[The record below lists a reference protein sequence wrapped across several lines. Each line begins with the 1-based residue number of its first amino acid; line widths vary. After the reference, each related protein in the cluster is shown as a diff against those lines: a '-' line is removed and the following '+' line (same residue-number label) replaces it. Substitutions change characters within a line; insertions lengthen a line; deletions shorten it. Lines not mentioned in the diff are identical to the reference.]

1 MLNSCAQMKLNCA
14 FSVALVLL
22 ACNSRAGV
30 VTTNTD
36 SGPGSLRDAIAAAA
50 AGETITFSVT
60 GAIILTSGELVINK
74 DLVISGPGAAT
85 LTVQR
90 IFAPAPPAF
99 RIFDLQAGIVSI
111 SGLTIRN
118 GSADNGGGVRN
129 ATTASLSDCVIIGN
143 VATDSGAGINN
154 LSTLTLSNCV
164 VDGNVISGGA
174 AAASGGGINN
184 EGTLTALQCVVSSNS
199 VTGGAAGG
207 TGAAGNGGGI
217 NNNGTMSLT
226 NSIIQGNSAT
236 GGAGADANG
245 GGLFNEINLTLS
257 TCTIAFNSATGGAGS
272 LGGTGQGG
280 GIGNDLGTVE
290 VDRST
295 LNGNSATGGAGGAG
309 TGGIGQGGGIANGF
323 GSFTLESSTV
333 SGNEAVKGSGASA
346 LASPRAGGV
355 FNGFGSLTI
364 LNSTIT
370 ANEIP
375 GAASTDGGGMLN
387 SSGHLEVTNTIVAGN
402 SLPVDLAN
410 GSAATSLSGY
420 NLYGGTNGPLTSGVG
435 DLFNVA
441 PADVKLGPLQDN
453 GGPTFTHALLC
464 GSPAINAGSNS
475 NAPATDQRG
484 FARIVGGTIDIGAFE
499 YNNSPPAITCPSAAT
514 NCIPAAGHP
523 LTVSVDVS
531 DPDGDPLMVVWTV
544 NGVAYQTNLVTGGS
558 TTNATR
564 VDLTAN
570 FAFGLNMISVAA
582 TDPSD
587 CGASCSTVLNVQA
600 KGDLYPIALSQKSLQ
615 GIHVGDVVRDIFN
628 GVQPGN
634 FGWLTWAGSPS
645 EPTLVT
651 SLTPPGNSSTY
662 INPLNHADHTVSIG
676 DWVQGKPGVTDSI
689 HVRRALDVLERID
702 IVVPVYDQALGS
714 GNKSLYHV
722 IAFARVR
729 ILSYHLPYEN
739 RITARFL
746 GFENC
751 N

>member
-1 MLNSCAQMKLNCA
+1 MKLKSA
-14 FSVALVLL
+14 IPLALVLL

-30 VTTNTD
+30 VTTTAD
-36 SGPGSLRDAIAAAA
+36 SGPGSLRDAILAAA
-50 AGETITFSVT
+50 AGESITFSVT
-60 GAIILTSGELVINK
+60 GAITLTSGELLVNK
-74 DLVISGPGAAT
+74 DLVISGPGAST

-99 RIFDLQAGIVSI
+99 RIFDLQAGTVSI

-129 ATTASLSDCVIIGN
+129 ATTASLSDCVVAGN
-143 VATDSGAGINN
+143 VATGSGAGINN

-164 VDGNVISGGA
+164 VEGNVVSGGTA
-174 AAASGGGINN
+174 AAAGGGINN
-184 EGTLTALQCVVSSNS
+184 EGTLTALDCVVSSNS
-199 VTGGAAGG
+199 VAGG
-207 TGAAGNGGGI
+207 PAPGGRAEAGNGGGI
-217 NNNGTMSLT
+217 NNNGTMALT
-226 NSIIQGNSAT
+226 NSIIHGNSAT
-236 GGAGADANG
+236 GGTAAGGTGADANG

-280 GIGNDLGTVE
+280 GIGNDLGTVV

-295 LNGNSATGGAGGAG
+295 INGNSATGGAGGAG
-309 TGGIGQGGGIANGF
+309 TGGTGQGGGIVNGF
-323 GSFTLESSTV
+323 GTFTLESSTV
-333 SGNEAVKGSGASA
+333 SGNSSIKGSGASA
-346 LASPRAGGV
+346 FATSRAGGV
-355 FNGFGSLTI
+355 FNGFGSVTI

-375 GAASTDGGGMLN
+375 GAALTDGGGLLN
-387 SSGHLEVTNTIVAGN
+387 SSGHLDVTNSIVAGN
-402 SLPVDLAN
+402 SLPVDFAN
-410 GSAATSLSGY
+410 GAGSTSLSGY
-420 NLYGGTNGPLTSGVG
+420 NLYGGTNGPITPGTG
-435 DLFNVA
+435 DQFNVPDA
-441 PADVKLGPLQDN
+441 KLGPLQDN

-484 FARIVGGTIDIGAFE
+484 FSRIVGGTIDIGSFE
-499 YNNSPPAITCPSAAT
+499 YNNSPPSITCPSAAT
-514 NCIPAAGHP
+514 NCTPAAGHP
-523 LTVSVDVS
+523 LTVSVDVT
-531 DPDGDPLMVVWTV
+531 DPNGDALMVVWTV
-544 NGVAYQTNLVTGGS
+544 NGVAYQTNVVAGG
-558 TTNATR
+558 TTNASR
-564 VDLTAN
+564 VDLTAI
-570 FAFGLNMISVAA
+570 FAFGSNVISVVV

-587 CGASCSTVLNVQA
+587 CSAACLTTLTVQA

-676 DWVQGKPGVTDSI
+676 DWVQGKPGLTDSLQ
-689 HVRRALDVLERID
+689 VRLALNVLEHID
-702 IVVPVYDQALGS
+702 IVVPVYDRALGS
-714 GNKSLYHV
+714 GNKSLYRV
-722 IAFARVR
+722 VAFARVR
-729 ILSYHLPYEN
+729 ILSYHLPYQN

-746 GFENC
+746 GYENC

>member
-1 MLNSCAQMKLNCA
+1 MKANCA
-14 FSVALVLL
+14 IFLTSVLL
-22 ACNSRAGV
+22 VCNSRAGI
-30 VTTNTD
+30 VTKTAD
-36 SGPGSLRDAIAAAA
+36 SGPGSLRDAILAAA
-50 AGETITFSVT
+50 AGESITFSVT
-60 GAIILTSGELVINK
+60 GAITLTSGELVINK

-99 RIFDLQAGIVSI
+99 RIFDLQAGTVSI

-129 ATTASLSDCVIIGN
+129 ATTASLSDCVVVGN
-143 VATDSGAGINN
+143 VATGSGAGINN

-164 VDGNVISGGA
+164 VDGNVVSGGTAIA
-174 AAASGGGINN
+174 AGGGIDN
-184 EGTLTALQCVVSSNS
+184 EGTLTAMDCVVSSNA
-199 VTGGAAGG
+199 VTGGSAGG

-217 NNNGTMSLT
+217 NNNGTMAIT
-226 NSIIQGNSAT
+226 NSIIHGNSAT

-245 GGLFNEINLTLS
+245 GGLFNEINLTIS

-280 GIGNDLGTVE
+280 GIGNDLGTVV

-295 LNGNSATGGAGGAG
+295 VNGNSATGGAGGAG
-309 TGGIGQGGGIANGF
+309 TGGIGQGGGIVNGF
-323 GSFTLESSTV
+323 GTFTLESSTI
-333 SGNEAVKGSGASA
+333 SGNSSSKGSGTSA
-346 LASPRAGGV
+346 LATSRGGGV
-355 FNGFGSLTI
+355 FNGFGSVII

-370 ANEIP
+370 ANEVP
-375 GAASTDGGGMLN
+375 GAALTDGGGLLN
-387 SSGHLEVTNTIVAGN
+387 SSGHLDVTNSIVAGN
-402 SLPVDLAN
+402 SLPVDFAN

-420 NLYGGTNGPLTSGVG
+420 NLYGGTNGPLTSGTG
-435 DLFNVA
+435 DQFNVA
-441 PADVKLGPLQDN
+441 DAKLGPLQDN

-484 FARIVGGTIDIGAFE
+484 FTRIVGGTIDIGSFE
-499 YNNSPPAITCPSAAT
+499 YNNAPPTITCPAATT
-514 NCIPAAGHP
+514 NCIPAAGYP
-523 LTVSVDVS
+523 LTVSVDVT
-531 DPDGDPLMVVWTV
+531 DPNGDPLMVVWTV
-544 NGVAYQTNLVTGGS
+544 NGVAYQTNLVAGGG

-570 FAFGLNMISVAA
+570 FAFGLNMISVAV

-587 CGASCSTVLNVQA
+587 CSASCSTVLGVQA

-662 INPLNHADHTVSIG
+662 INPLNHADHTVSVG

-689 HVRRALDVLERID
+689 AVRRALNVLERID
-702 IVVPVYDQALGS
+702 IVVPVYDRALGS

-722 IAFARVR
+722 VAFARVR